1 MDSYFLIFY
10 TTFARGF
17 GKTTYEIRLHLG
29 IEQALCTRFAL
40 IFQAILKKPKNEHE
54 RVLYGQLPRNPPG
67 WERSKGT
74 WL

>member
-17 GKTTYEIRLHLG
+17 KETTCEIRLHLG

-40 IFQAILKKPKNEHE
+40 ILQAIFEKHE

>member
-1 MDSYFLIFY
+1 MC
-10 TTFARGF
+10 TFAPAFEKSAAQKHG
-17 GKTTYEIRLHLG
+17 
-29 IEQALCTRFAL
+29 
-40 IFQAILKKPKNEHE
+40 